1 MTLILDG
8 MCERLI
14 FPDISKG
21 RTEDCSEAPGQNS
34 LCYRESVEDRLK
46 CMSGGSVNAF
56 HWDKLVPSL
65 A

>member
-21 RTEDCSEAPGQNS
+21 RTGDCSEAPGQNP
-34 LCYRESVEDRLK
+34 LCYRGSVEDRLK
-46 CMSGGSVNAF
+46 PNACQEA
-56 HWDKLVPSL
+56 V
-65 A
+65 